1 MPSPSTSTSP
11 SLSPSPSPSPSSGP
25 LALAQVHYERA
36 LEAFSSARAPSRLS
50 YLVYG
55 NVDHK
60 RCEFVRERLAD
71 VALGRLPDLDKYL
84 DGNGQR
90 RAVTD
95 SDRERTPRGPSTAPP
110 PRIASYAAA
119 CPSAADQ
126 WLDSERSGAS

>member
-1 MPSPSTSTSP
+1 MEQVGDDRTWQSAGFGRVTDGLPYGA
-11 SLSPSPSPSPSSGP
+11 SGP
-25 LALAQVHYERA
+25 C
-36 LEAFSSARAPSRLS
+36 APSRLS

-71 VALGRLPDLDKYL
+71 VSLGRLPDLDKYL